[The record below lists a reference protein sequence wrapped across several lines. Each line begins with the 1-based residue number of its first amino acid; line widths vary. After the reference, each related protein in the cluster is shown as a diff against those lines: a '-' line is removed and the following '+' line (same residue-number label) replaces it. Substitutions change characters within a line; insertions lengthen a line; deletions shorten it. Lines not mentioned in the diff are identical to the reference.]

1 MEKMNQIS
9 NQVKIKNFIIFL
21 VGDKSFH
28 DDSHMLQMEKIAHLV
43 LNKCNITSSKSDNN
57 NISLTSRQGK
67 LMITKG
73 LTVEEFEKKIQK
85 KAERD

>member
-1 MEKMNQIS
+1 
-9 NQVKIKNFIIFL
+9 
-21 VGDKSFH
+21 
-28 DDSHMLQMEKIAHLV
+28 MLQMEKIAHLV

-85 KAERD
+85 EKQRENKRNSFVSNKSK